1 MAGCAHG
8 DGLRRV
14 GEVEQQAHV
23 AALVGEDA
31 SGQIGQ
37 AGDGELAGQML
48 QQGAGLRR
56 GGVKA
61 EGEDTALVY
70 LVFRQRGWLFQT

>member
-1 MAGCAHG
+1 MAVCAHS
-8 DGLRRV
+8 DGLGCV
-14 GEVEQQAHV
+14 GEVEQQVYV

-48 QQGAGLRR
+48 QQGARLRR

-61 EGEDTALVY
+61 EGEGTAPFY
-70 LVFRQRGWLFQT
+70 FVFCQRGWLF

>member
-1 MAGCAHG
+1 MAGCAYG

-14 GEVEQQAHV
+14 GEVEQQPYV

-37 AGDGELAGQML
+37 AGDGELPGQVL

-70 LVFRQRGWLFQT
+70 PVFRQRGWLF